1 MTTEAEFEDQIECA
15 AAALRAGRL
24 VAFPTETVFGLG
36 ADATNA
42 SALRRLYA
50 AKGRPADHP
59 VIVHLGEG
67 VDLAEWATEV
77 PEAARVLA
85 DAFWPGP
92 LTLVLRAAAR
102 VSRVATGGLETVGLR
117 VPAHPVAIALLAAF
131 GGGIAAPSANRFGR
145 VSSTTAEAARREF
158 GSEVE
163 TVLDGACAVG
173 IESTIVDCTVDELR
187 VLRPGAITVEQ
198 IGDLLGVRPELG
210 GATRAP
216 GTLATHYAPDA
227 RVEIVAAGELDAR
240 IRALTDADVT
250 FGVIAFASEHRSV
263 GLTNSVTLATPA
275 SVEEY
280 ANVLYSTLRKADDL
294 GMDVV
299 LAVAPPAEGLGVAV
313 MDRLGRAAAGR

>member
-1 MTTEAEFEDQIECA
+1 MTTATEIEHA

-42 SALRRLYA
+42 SALHRLYE

-67 VDLAEWATEV
+67 MDLEEWATEV
-77 PEAARVLA
+77 PEEARVLA

-117 VPAHPVAIALLAAF
+117 VPAHPVALALLRAF

-145 VSSTTAEAARREF
+145 VSSTTSDAVRREF

-163 TVLDGACAVG
+163 TVLDGVCAVG

-187 VLRPGAITVEQ
+187 VLRPGAITLEH

-216 GTLATHYAPDA
+216 GTLPTHYSPDA

-240 IRALTDADVT
+240 IRELADANVTCGVIT
-250 FGVIAFASEHRSV
+250 FGSEHDPV
-263 GLTNSVTLATPA
+263 GPTIAVTLATPA

-299 LAVAPPAEGLGVAV
+299 LAVAPPADGLGVAV